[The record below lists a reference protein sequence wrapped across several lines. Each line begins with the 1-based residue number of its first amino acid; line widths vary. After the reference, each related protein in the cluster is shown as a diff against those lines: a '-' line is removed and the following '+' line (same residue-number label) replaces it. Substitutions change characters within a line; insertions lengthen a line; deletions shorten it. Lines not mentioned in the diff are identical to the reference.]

1 MGAFAEAAHA
11 AGQIEVWQLTADG
24 ADVDFVQ
31 HCEDG
36 GHAARVL
43 RSVCER
49 AAVAVRTGL
58 VLSVKGG
65 VSQGVLKRL
74 QRLVDRK
81 RRALGLPIDGEQ
93 APEVETHAAP
103 EAPPVAVPT
112 EAPANDT
119 RAPET
124 VCPVCGDPSSRANSR
139 TPDAFVTL
147 CRRCRADAFTR
158 RSNSRANVA
167 GPETPAE
174 VVAVLVAR
182 RQGLPSPGAPDDA
195 PAPAVVDEP
204 APEAASVS
212 AAHDAPVAA
221 AVTDAEPAPE
231 APASPGAPDDDPRT
245 KREGCRWPEGCRGP
259 AFASGYCGPHTRKAR
274 ELGLLPPKHAA
285 LPASV
290 QVQAIV
296 ARTSDER
303 VRGAHEEAP
312 VTSPVVTAPSPDAP
326 VAIVAAPRSEG
337 EALASLFGELRTLIT
352 RLGGWDTARALAAR
366 VERAGGA
373 DALLALLDTL
383 EGTPR

>member
-147 CRRCRADAFTR
+147 CRRCRADAFLVR
-158 RSNSRANVA
+158 RSDNRANA
-167 GPETPAE
+167 PDTPEA
-174 VVAVLVAR
+174 VVAFLVQRAR
-182 RQGLPSPGAPDDA
+182 TSQAALGDA

-204 APEAASVS
+204 APEAA
-212 AAHDAPVAA
+212 PVAS

-274 ELGLLPPKHAA
+274 ELGLLPPKIAA

-303 VRGAHEEAP
+303 VRGAREEAP
-312 VTSPVVTAPSPDAP
+312 VTSPVVTAPSPEAP
-326 VAIVAAPRSEG
+326 VAIVVTPRSEG
-337 EALASLFGELRTLIT
+337 EALASPFAELRTLIT
-352 RLGGWDTARALAAR
+352 RLGGWNTARALAAR

-373 DALLALLDTL
+373 DELLALLDTL